1 MNRSDVDAR
10 SVAVIGMACRLPGA
24 SGTDELWDLLR
35 DGVDATSETPPERYD
50 AQALYAQR
58 TGPGTRPVPGR
69 IASRRAG
76 YLKDA
81 ADFDAEFF
89 GMSATEAVELDPQQ
103 RLLLMTAWEALED
116 AGHRP
121 DELAGSRSA
130 VYVGNA
136 RADYLEIR
144 FREGL
149 DTVTPSQFN
158 NFRSLLPAR
167 LSHVFDLRG
176 PSVLVDTACSSSLVA
191 VHNAVQSLRAGES
204 PLAIAAGVN
213 LTLRPDEGVMMSQAG
228 GLAGDGRSKFGDA
241 DADGHAPSDAVGVVV
256 LKRLSDALADGD
268 RIRAVIQGSAI
279 GNDGRTSDSVLNPS
293 LDGQIEVLRWA
304 YEDAGASPADV
315 DFVEAHGAGSPTL
328 DPLEITALGE
338 VLGAGRP
345 FDRPLLVGSVKTN
358 IGHAEAAG
366 GMAGLIKAVLCLE
379 HGQVPPSLHLNSPHP
394 KVAWD
399 QLPVE
404 IPGKLQDLP
413 DRGRPV
419 LAGISG
425 QGSSALNAHVVI
437 RQAERTRPRHLA
449 AASDGTVYVLALS
462 ARTPDALA
470 ALVRS
475 YTTHLRPGGAG
486 SAHTLRDVCFSALTR
501 RQHHAHRMAVA
512 GASHEEVVWALHG
525 GAPSARAVAKPELT
539 AALDVYRS
547 GGDLSW
553 TDLFGP
559 PGQYV
564 PLPGYPWQTQRYW
577 HGEAREDDG
586 DDGDLVAQV
595 LREHARS
602 PYHDD
607 SLLNDIGIDSLA
619 RLRLIVEL
627 TNSTGQEIDPEEIG
641 GLRTVGELGRWI
653 RTLQAPTSQAPPP
666 KAPTSQAPPPKAPA
680 PKARASKSAASKS
693 AASKPAASK
702 STASKSAASKS
713 AASKSAASKA
723 RASKARAS

>member
-24 SGTDELWDLLR
+24 SGTDELWDMLR

-50 AQALYAQR
+50 AEALHAER
-58 TGPGTRPVPGR
+58 KGPGTRPTPGK

-76 YLKDA
+76 YLQDA

-89 GMSATEAVELDPQQ
+89 GMSATEATELDPQQ

-116 AGHRP
+116 AGRRP
-121 DELAGSRSA
+121 EELAGTRTA

-176 PSVLVDTACSSSLVA
+176 PSVLIDTACSSSLVA
-191 VHNAVQSLRAGES
+191 VHNAVQSLRARES

-228 GLAGDGRSKFGDA
+228 GLAADGRSKFGDA

-256 LKRLSDALADGD
+256 LKRLADALADGD

-304 YEDAGASPADV
+304 YEDAGVSPADV
-315 DFVEAHGAGSPTL
+315 DFVEAHGAGSPAL

-338 VLGAGRP
+338 VLGEGRP

-379 HGQVPPSLHLNSPHP
+379 HGQVPPSLHHNTPHP
-394 KVAWD
+394 KVAWNK
-399 QLPVE
+399 LPLE

-413 DRGRPV
+413 ERGRPA

-437 RQAERTRPRHLA
+437 RQADGAGFPAGSA
-449 AASDGTVYVLALS
+449 AASDGTPYLLALS
-462 ARTPDALA
+462 ARTPEALA
-470 ALVRS
+470 ALARS

-486 SAHTLRDVCFSALTR
+486 TAHALRDICFSALTR
-501 RQHHAHRMAVA
+501 RQHHTHRMAVA
-512 GASHEEVVWALHG
+512 GASHEEIVWALHG
-525 GAPSARAVAKPELT
+525 GAPSARAAAKPELT
-539 AALDVYRS
+539 AAIERYRS

-553 TDLFGP
+553 TGLFGP

-577 HGEAREDDG
+577 HGEQRDDG
-586 DDGDLVAQV
+586 DDGGDLLAQV
-595 LREHARS
+595 LREHART

-627 TNSTGQEIDPEEIG
+627 TNTTGQEIDPEEIG

-653 RTLQAPTSQAPPP
+653 HTLQARTPEA
-666 KAPTSQAPPPKAPA
+666 
-680 PKARASKSAASKS
+680 AAS
-693 AASKPAASK
+693 
-702 STASKSAASKS
+702 
-713 AASKSAASKA
+713 
-723 RASKARAS
+723 